1 MMKRDFKCLFIGTW
15 GLFLWCDCRVINFI
29 HSDDVIANMWYNWIK
44 VDSDILSTI
53 AENIHWGRD
62 YG

>member
-1 MMKRDFKCLFIGTW
+1 MGSEKWLR
-15 GLFLWCDCRVINFI
+15 
-29 HSDDVIANMWYNWIK
+29 IK

-53 AENIHWGRD
+53 AENIHWGRE